1 MIGFDLDEIIRE
13 LFDSFSQRCQEGWK
27 MSMKGRHCLWLCRW
41 ITLQLSQVSGVVD
54 LTEIHLDR
62 LKTKQKQKNQSK
74 SKQLRCVS
82 YVCGNSRTEPWKL
95 ENNLQIIATTRPFI
109 DQHDYKEINFP
120 ARKKDWKKFEKKNSF
135 HCFFYQT
142 IWSTRKNKT
151 SLYFQAHPRAWTPS
165 YSRND
170 DRRRKATLPYCD
182 QLVYIIKTMITV
194 VWIVS
199 IHSEQKANLNHMRC
213 ARIIMIV
220 M

>member
-1 MIGFDLDEIIRE
+1 
-13 LFDSFSQRCQEGWK
+13 
-27 MSMKGRHCLWLCRW
+27 MKGRHCLWLCRW

-74 SKQLRCVS
+74 SKQLRWVS

-142 IWSTRKNKT
+142 I
-151 SLYFQAHPRAWTPS
+151 
-165 YSRND
+165 
-170 DRRRKATLPYCD
+170 D
-182 QLVYIIKTMITV
+182 QLEKIRQAYISKHIQEREHQAILVMMTDGEKRHYLTVISLSTLLKRWLLLYELSPFIQNKKQIWITWDV
-194 VWIVS
+194 PES
-199 IHSEQKANLNHMRC
+199 
-213 ARIIMIV
+213 
-220 M
+220 